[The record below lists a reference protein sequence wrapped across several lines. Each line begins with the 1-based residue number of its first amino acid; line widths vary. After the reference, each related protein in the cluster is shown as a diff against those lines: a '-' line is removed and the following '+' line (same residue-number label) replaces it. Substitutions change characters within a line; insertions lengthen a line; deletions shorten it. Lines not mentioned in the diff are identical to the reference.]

1 MVGINS
7 SGPKIWRLC
16 LPEIGAGSPLIL
28 DLSAGALTDKGFDL
42 SA

>member
-1 MVGINS
+1 MIGINC

>member
-7 SGPKIWRLC
+7 SGPKIWRFFL
-16 LPEIGAGSPLIL
+16 LEIGAGSPLIL
-28 DLSAGALTDKGFDL
+28 DLSARALTVKGFDL